1 VGLTDRLLGRGL
13 RRWERHLRRL
23 DGYERPPRGE
33 HLTAADLGVTEVF
46 GVGTECRVF
55 LSERALYLLS
65 TMPQARG
72 KPRIGQNLM
81 ATRVPFDAVR
91 VAKLTPGKRLFVAY
105 DSPHGPEGRQVDFSR
120 WGVSDS
126 FVDALSERVPLERQ

>member
-1 VGLTDRLLGRGL
+1 
-13 RRWERHLRRL
+13 
-23 DGYERPPRGE
+23 
-33 HLTAADLGVTEVF
+33 LTATDLGVTDVF

-55 LSERALYLLS
+55 VSERALYLLS

-72 KPRIGQNLM
+72 TPRIDHDMM

-91 VAKLTPGKRLFVAY
+91 AAKLTPGKRLFVAY

-120 WGVSDS
+120 WGLSES
-126 FVDALSERVPLERQ
+126 FVDALSERVPLEHQ